1 MSEVTRLL
9 LVDDH
14 NVVRQG
20 IAKLLSRVEWLKV
33 VAEASDGDEALV
45 KAREFQPDLVLMDL
59 FLPGLDGLQATRTI
73 AHELPDVGVLIFTAS
88 DDDDDV
94 YEAIAAG
101 ARGYILKTTDH
112 VELVRQL
119 RKAASGEIA
128 LSHEVVGKLAGR
140 LSRRAGS
147 PTPEPGA
154 IERLTDRER
163 EVLALVGQGAR
174 NKVIAE
180 VLSISANTARE
191 HVRNIMRKLE
201 LENRAQL
208 AAYAVRHKLA

>member
-1 MSEVTRLL
+1 MPEATRLL

-14 NVVRQG
+14 VIVRQG
-20 IAKLLSRVEWLKV
+20 IAKLLSRVEGLKV
-33 VAEASDGDEALV
+33 IGEASDGEDAVV
-45 KAREFQPDLVLMDL
+45 KARELRPDLILMDL
-59 FLPGLDGLQATRTI
+59 ALPGQTGLDATRSI
-73 AHELPDVGVLIFTAS
+73 ARELPGSGVLVLTAS

-112 VELVRQL
+112 AELVRQI

-140 LSRRAGS
+140 LSRRGNSA
-147 PTPEPGA
+147 TAEPGDV
-154 IERLTDRER
+154 ERLTDREK
-163 EVLALVGQGAR
+163 EVLSLVGQGAR

-208 AAYAVRHKLA
+208 AAYAVRHHLA

>member
-1 MSEVTRLL
+1 MPEVTRLL

-20 IAKLLSRVEWLKV
+20 IAKLLSRVDGMKV
-33 VAEASDGDEALV
+33 IGEAGSAEEAIAR
-45 KAREFQPDLVLMDL
+45 ARELRPDLVLMDL
-59 FLPGLDGLQATRTI
+59 TLPGTSGLDATRSIT
-73 AHELPDVGVLIFTAS
+73 HELPGVGVLVLTAS

-112 VELVRQL
+112 VELIRQI
-119 RKAASGEIA
+119 RKAAAGEIA

-140 LSRRAGS
+140 LSRRGTSAS
-147 PTPEPGA
+147 AEPGA
-154 IERLTDRER
+154 LERLTHREK

-174 NKVIAE
+174 NKVVAE

-208 AAYAVRHKLA
+208 AAYAVRHRLA

>member
-20 IAKLLSRVEWLKV
+20 IAKLLLRIDGLKV
-33 VAEASDGDEALV
+33 IGEAAGGAEALT
-45 KAREFQPDLVLMDL
+45 KIRELQPDLVLLDL
-59 FLPGLDGLQATRTI
+59 FLPDVDGLQVIRTI
-73 AHELPDVGVLIFTAS
+73 THELPGVGVLVLTAS
-88 DDDDDV
+88 DNDEDV
-94 YEAIAAG
+94 YEAISSG

-112 VELVRQL
+112 AELIRQV

-140 LSRRAGS
+140 LSRRASS

-154 IERLTDRER
+154 VERLTDREK
-163 EVLALVGQGAR
+163 EVLGLVGQGAR
-174 NKVIAE
+174 NKAIAE
-180 VLSISANTARE
+180 VLAISANTARE

>member
-1 MSEVTRLL
+1 VPAVTRLL

-14 NVVRQG
+14 NLVRQG
-20 IAKLLSRVEWLKV
+20 IARLLSRVEDLKV
-33 VAEASDGDEALV
+33 IGEAGDGVEAMAM
-45 KAREFQPDLVLMDL
+45 ARELNPDLVVLDL
-59 FLPGLDGLQATRTI
+59 FLPGMSGLEVTRAIT
-73 AHELPDVGVLIFTAS
+73 HDLPDIGVLVLTAS
-88 DDDDDV
+88 DDDEDV
-94 YEAIAAG
+94 YEAITAG

-112 VELVRQL
+112 AELVRQL

-140 LSRRAGS
+140 LSRRGAAPPS
-147 PTPEPGA
+147 EPGG
-154 IERLTDRER
+154 IERLTGREK

-180 VLSISANTARE
+180 ALSISANTARE
-191 HVRNIMRKLE
+191 HLRNIMRKLE

>member
-1 MSEVTRLL
+1 VSEVTRLL

-14 NVVRQG
+14 HVVRQG
-20 IAKLLSRVEWLKV
+20 IAKLLARVEDLKV
-33 VAEASDGDEALV
+33 VGEAADGAEALA
-45 KAREFQPDLVLMDL
+45 KTRELNPDLIVLDI
-59 FLPGLDGLQATRTI
+59 FLPVMDGIQVTRAITS
-73 AHELPDVGVLIFTAS
+73 ELPGVGVLVLTAS
-88 DDDDDV
+88 DDDEDV

-119 RKAASGEIA
+119 RKAAAGEIA
-128 LSHEVVGKLAGR
+128 LSPEVVGKLAGR
-140 LSRRAGS
+140 LSRRGTA
-147 PTPEPGA
+147 PPVEPGA
-154 IERLTDRER
+154 IDRLTGREK

-174 NKVIAE
+174 NKVIAG

-208 AAYAVRHKLA
+208 AAYAVRNKLA

>member
-1 MSEVTRLL
+1 MPEVTRLL

-14 NVVRQG
+14 HVVRQG
-20 IAKLLSRVEWLKV
+20 IAKLLSRVEDLKV
-33 VAEASDGDEALV
+33 VGEAGDGAEAIA
-45 KAREFQPDLVLMDL
+45 KARELQPDLVLLDL
-59 FLPGLDGLQATRTI
+59 FLPGMDGIQVTRAITR
-73 AHELPDVGVLIFTAS
+73 ELPGVGVLVLTAS
-88 DDDDDV
+88 DDDEHV

-112 VELVRQL
+112 SELVRQL

-140 LSRRAGS
+140 LSRRGGS
-147 PTPEPGA
+147 PAPEPGTE
-154 IERLTDRER
+154 ERLTARER
-163 EVLALVGQGAR
+163 EVLTLVGQGAR
-174 NKVIAE
+174 NKAIAE